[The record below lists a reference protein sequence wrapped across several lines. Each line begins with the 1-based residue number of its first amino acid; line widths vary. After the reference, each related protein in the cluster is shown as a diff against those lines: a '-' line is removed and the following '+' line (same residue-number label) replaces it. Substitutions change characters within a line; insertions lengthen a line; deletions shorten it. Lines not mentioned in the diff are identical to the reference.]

1 MNSKYQAL
9 LEKVY
14 EVHDIGKALAVLG
27 WDKETNMPKASTK
40 ARVQQM
46 TTLRRLSHNLFTSDA
61 MGEQIESAADELQEA
76 AYDSNEASLIRY
88 LRRSYAEARQ
98 LPPEFISRAS
108 EVAGKAYPAWVEARE
123 NDDFAHFQPHL
134 EQMVLLEQEK
144 AELYGYEDEKYDPL
158 LDKFEHNLET
168 AELRTIFNAVKEELI
183 PLREAIAERETA
195 NDVDI
200 VSDNIVHQPFP
211 IDKQKEFAYYI
222 ANAAG
227 YDLSRGHIGTV
238 VHPFATSF
246 SRDDAR
252 ITTRWNPDFLNPSL
266 FGTLHESGHG
276 MYEQG
281 THPDLARTP
290 LARGTSSGI
299 HESQSRM
306 IENIVGRSLG
316 FWQAHYPKLQSIFP
330 EQLGS
335 HDVITFYRAINK
347 VKPSF
352 IRVEADELTYNFHI
366 ILRFELEQ
374 AMLNGELAVADLPT
388 AWRDKMIELL
398 GIAPDTDSEGCLQD
412 IHWTGIGFGYFPTYA
427 LGNLYAAQF
436 YETAVT
442 QNPTIAQEMAVGKTN
457 ELVSWLGENIHQY
470 GRKFT
475 PSELVQRVTGNPLT
489 HKPFMRYITQKFS
502 GIYNL

>member
-1 MNSKYQAL
+1 MSTKFQQL

-14 EVHDIGKALAVLG
+14 EIHDIEKAMGVLS
-27 WDKETNMPKASTK
+27 WDKETNMPKAGNQ
-40 ARVQQM
+40 ARIQQM
-46 TTLRRLSHNLFTSDA
+46 TTLRRISHELFTADS
-61 MGEQIESAADELQEA
+61 MGELIETAAAEIADA
-76 AYDSNEASLIRY
+76 AYESNEASLIRY
-88 LRRSYAEARQ
+88 LRRSYAESRQ
-98 LPPEFISRAS
+98 LPPEFVRRVS
-108 EVAGKAYPAWVEARE
+108 EVSGKAHPAWVEARE
-123 NDDFAHFQPHL
+123 NNNFAHFRPHL
-134 EQMVLLEQEK
+134 EEVVKLVQEM

-158 LDKFEHNLET
+158 LDKFEHGMKT
-168 AELRTIFNAVKEELI
+168 AEVRAIFNAVKAELI
-183 PLREAIAERETA
+183 PLRQAIAERGTA
-195 NDVDI
+195 VDD
-200 VSDNIVHQPFP
+200 SLVHQPFP

-222 ANAAG
+222 AAAAG
-227 YDLSRGHIGTV
+227 YDFSRGHLGSV

-252 ITTRWNPDFLNPSL
+252 ITTRWYPDFLNPSL
-266 FGTLHESGHG
+266 FGTLHESGHA

-316 FWQAHYPKLQSIFP
+316 FWQAHYPKLQALFP
-330 EQLGS
+330 DQLGG
-335 HDVITFYRAINK
+335 HDVHAFYRAINK
-347 VKPSF
+347 VQPSF

-374 AMLNGELAVADLPT
+374 AMLAGDLAVAELPT
-388 AWRDKMIELL
+388 AWNDKMNELL
-398 GIAPDTDSEGCLQD
+398 GVVPPTDSDGCLQD
-412 IHWTGIGFGYFPTYA
+412 VHWTRPGFGYFPTYA

-442 QNPTIAQEMAVGKTN
+442 QNPTIAEEMAKGQTGA
-457 ELVSWLGENIHQY
+457 LVAWLRENIHQH

-475 PSELVQRVTGNPLT
+475 PAELVQHITGGPLT
-489 HKPFMRYITQKFS
+489 HQPFMRYVTQKFS
-502 GIYNL
+502 DIYEL